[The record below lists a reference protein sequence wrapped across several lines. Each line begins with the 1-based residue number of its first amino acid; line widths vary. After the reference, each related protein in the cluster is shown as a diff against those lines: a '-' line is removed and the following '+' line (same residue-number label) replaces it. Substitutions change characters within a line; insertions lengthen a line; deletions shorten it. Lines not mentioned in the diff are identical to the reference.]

1 MKTKIPSLV
10 PLLRLLDDTME
21 SCVADRLGL
30 SAAMDRYL
38 PVAARALGAE
48 GAVVRTRDESR
59 AMATCA
65 WGKAAERDLRRF
77 PNRRAVVRS
86 RGRTWLVQPLNVAGR
101 VIGSAAFVFPGTP
114 PDVKAL
120 AERADFAWEQLDLV
134 LWVIQ
139 SSALKQEIIE
149 RITRALTR
157 AVFDDALHDALTAFR
172 KAARFDRLAIVYRDD
187 DQTPASRVLYRV
199 YRGAKC
205 VAKRGPKPHAGLERG
220 LRTHGAAVL
229 AADSGRVAKS
239 LGFANPVSWPLIAGV
254 KPEVRLG
261 EIVVSAPHG
270 LDTFARDLLHVLANA
285 VSQRLVD
292 YNRERRH
299 LAQFFSP
306 EVIDELLVD
315 PDYVLKN
322 LAPRVTEAGIL
333 YADINSFTKLCEKAL
348 IAPERI
354 GAFVDLWSSGAVRI
368 IWKHGG
374 VFDKMV
380 GDCVIAH
387 FGPPFYRSSRKDRA
401 SAATAAAFEIQTF
414 TKGLERN
421 PEYKR
426 LARKA
431 GIPGLGVAVGV
442 NLCPAAVGLYGP
454 NRDLTAFSRGM
465 NETARLQSHAG
476 FREIAAMDSV
486 VKILRKEGLAKGL
499 TFEGPLTTQVKNV
512 KRPLKYYLVKRK

>member
-1 MKTKIPSLV
+1 MKTQTLALAPFLH
-10 PLLRLLDDTME
+10 LLDDTME
-21 SCVADRLGL
+21 SCAADRLGL
-30 SAAMDRYL
+30 RASMDRYL

-48 GAVVRTRDESR
+48 GAVVRTHDETR
-59 AMATCA
+59 AVATCA
-65 WGKAAERDLRRF
+65 WGKASERDLNKF

-86 RGRTWLVQPLNVAGR
+86 GGRTWFIQPLNVAGR
-101 VIGSAAFVFPGTP
+101 VIGSAAFVFKGIPADP
-114 PDVKAL
+114 KSL
-120 AERADFAWEQLDLV
+120 AERTNFAWEQLDLV
-134 LWVIQ
+134 LWMIQ
-139 SSALKQEIIE
+139 SSAFKQEVIVS
-149 RITRALTR
+149 ITRSLTR
-157 AVFDDALHDALTAFR
+157 VVFRDALHDALVAFR
-172 KAARFDRLAIVYRDD
+172 KAARFDELAIIYRDD

-199 YRGAKC
+199 YRGSKC
-205 VAKRGPKPHAGLERG
+205 VARRGSKPHAGLERG
-220 LRTHGAAVL
+220 LRAHGAGIL
-229 AADSGRVAKS
+229 APGKELVGKS
-239 LGFANPVSWPLIAGV
+239 LGFSHPVSWPLIAGV
-254 KPEVRLG
+254 KHPVRLG
-261 EIVVSAPHG
+261 EIVISAPQG
-270 LDTFARDLLHVLANA
+270 LDTFGRDLLHVLANA

-299 LAQFFSP
+299 LAQFFAP

-315 PDYVLKN
+315 PDYVIKN
-322 LAPRVTEAGIL
+322 LSPRVTEAGIL

-387 FGPPFYRSSRKDRA
+387 FGPPFYRSSRQERA
-401 SAATAAAFEIQTF
+401 RAATAAAFEIQAF

-476 FREIAAMDSV
+476 FREIAVMESV
-486 VKILRKEGLAKGL
+486 VKVLRKEGLAKGL
-499 TFEGPLTTQVKNV
+499 AFEGPLTTQVKNV
-512 KRPLKYYLVKRK
+512 KRPLKYYLVRRK